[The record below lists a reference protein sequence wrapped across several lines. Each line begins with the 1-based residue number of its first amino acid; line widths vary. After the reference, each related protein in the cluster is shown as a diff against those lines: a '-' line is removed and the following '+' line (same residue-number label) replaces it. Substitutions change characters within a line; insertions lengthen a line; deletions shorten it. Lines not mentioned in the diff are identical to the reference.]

1 MTYSI
6 PTAVHSTAE
15 AGGQDAIG
23 LQDAEFFTNMRAVDL
38 ASGVCSQDVSRD
50 LESGVVFLVCL
61 LEQDNSN
68 IMGLH
73 QVFNDVD
80 FLLW

>member
-1 MTYSI
+1 M
-6 PTAVHSTAE
+6 
-15 AGGQDAIG
+15 
-23 LQDAEFFTNMRAVDL
+23 DL

-50 LESGVVFLVCL
+50 LESGVVFLMYP

-73 QVFNDVD
+73 QMFNAVD
-80 FLLW
+80 FCFG